1 MTSRLRRSAS
11 SERGSMAIEVV
22 GLTPVLVAVLLLV
35 VAAGKYVDRVA
46 DVEAV
51 ARDAARAATL
61 ERSASAA
68 QIAADRVVSNAESRL
83 YDGATCDPVA
93 IGGTFAAGQT
103 ISVTVRCQ
111 LPWSGLGF
119 IGLSGSLTIER
130 DAQSPLDQWRRTE

>member
-61 ERSASAA
+61 ERTEWEAA
-68 QIAADRVVSNAESRL
+68 AAANRVVNNAQARL
-83 YDGATCDPVA
+83 YDGATCDDVV

-119 IGLSGSLTIER
+119 IGLGGSLTIER
-130 DAQSPLDQWRRTE
+130 DAQSPLDQWRRTG